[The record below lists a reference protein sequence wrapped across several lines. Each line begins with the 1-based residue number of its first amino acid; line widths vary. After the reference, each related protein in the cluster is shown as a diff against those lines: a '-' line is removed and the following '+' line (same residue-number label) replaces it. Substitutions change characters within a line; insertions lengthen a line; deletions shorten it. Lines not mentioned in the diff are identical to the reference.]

1 MNNMVVEQ
9 AKQEIVNSINNTVT
23 KYKLPMAVVLL
34 MVESILNQIQQLRN
48 VELNQ
53 EIEEYKK
60 QEDKDKKQ
68 SIKEDKDV
76 KDIKKKT
83 GNTN

>member
-9 AKQEIVNSINNTVT
+9 AKQEIINSINNTVT

>member
-9 AKQEIVNSINNTVT
+9 SKQEIINSINNTVT

-60 QEDKDKKQ
+60 QEAKDKKQ